1 MKQINFVDQK
11 ELDYLLKY
19 KFNENYPGLEASLQ
33 LPRFTIT
40 ELGVTHR
47 DATYWDKKDILPLVQ
62 SKTNTRRK
70 YTLKQAVWIKLIQQM
85 RSFDMSLSQIKS
97 IKDCI
102 LGQEANVY
110 ELIQNPNVLKVIEQ
124 IAQKAGHLDEYKE
137 LMKTKEFQES
147 LKTESLDMFEIIILY
162 TIVFRRDISYIVIS
176 KDECFPYC
184 FDKHKIMAENI
195 PGFDEY
201 MKLPHIVL
209 SISQAISQL
218 IQDWMRKEWSDEIS
232 IVTNEEK
239 KILELLRDDKTEELQ
254 IFKKDNKPERVI
266 QVSKNKTNAIQDF
279 ANYIVRNGYQTITVS
294 TRQGKIVNFKNE
306 VSLKLKEK

>member
-1 MKQINFVDQK
+1 MKQINFIDQK

-97 IKDCI
+97 IIDCR
-102 LGQEANVY
+102 LGY
-110 ELIQNPNVLKVIEQ
+110 
-124 IAQKAGHLDEYKE
+124 
-137 LMKTKEFQES
+137 
-147 LKTESLDMFEIIILY
+147 II
-162 TIVFRRDISYIVIS
+162 IS

-184 FDKHKIMAENI
+184 FDKHKMFIDKFPE
-195 PGFDEY
+195 FEEY

-254 IFKKDNKPERVI
+254 IFKKDNKPERAI

-294 TRQGKIVNFKNE
+294 TRKGKIVNFKNE

>member
-1 MKQINFVDQK
+1 MKQINFIDQK

-110 ELIQNPNVLKVIEQ
+110 ELMQNPNVLKVIEQ
-124 IAQKAGHLDEYKE
+124 IAQQAGHLDQYKA
-137 LMKTKEFQES
+137 LIKSQDFQES
-147 LKTESLDMFEIIILY
+147 LKTESLDIFEIMILY
-162 TIVFRRDISYIVIS
+162 TIVFRRDISYIIIS

-184 FDKHKIMAENI
+184 FDKHKMFIDKFPE
-195 PGFDEY
+195 FEEY

-294 TRQGKIVNFKNE
+294 TRKGKIVNFKNE

>member
-1 MKQINFVDQK
+1 
-11 ELDYLLKY
+11 
-19 KFNENYPGLEASLQ
+19 
-33 LPRFTIT
+33 
-40 ELGVTHR
+40 
-47 DATYWDKKDILPLVQ
+47 
-62 SKTNTRRK
+62 
-70 YTLKQAVWIKLIQQM
+70 
-85 RSFDMSLSQIKS
+85 
-97 IKDCI
+97 
-102 LGQEANVY
+102 
-110 ELIQNPNVLKVIEQ
+110 
-124 IAQKAGHLDEYKE
+124 
-137 LMKTKEFQES
+137 MKTKEFQES

-279 ANYIVRNGYQTITVS
+279 YNYIVRNGYQTITVS
-294 TRQGKIVNFKNE
+294 TRRGKIVNFKNE